1 MYDLPYLCGLKI
13 MNGGSMGGF
22 LKNFN
27 PSTQCISIDRVF
39 FLNPALLNAIPAINR
54 WSPSEAVYYLPN
66 TAIYFKSVN
75 STDIKLKNAI
85 QSIINTGLNEYTTF
99 DGSNF
104 LNQVEDTVI
113 LSRDS
118 QGNPTSSY
126 TLPPAVAS
134 SYVLFVGYNIH
145 NVNTDISPVCQ
156 TISIGSPYSLKL
168 RNQNQKLF
176 KISSINENYINE
188 YNIIGTYYNPEKFKE
203 IDESTNVDRME
214 NTFNYLN
221 ALNTTNKNNTADKL
235 LAPVITSIEVVQD
248 STGNK
253 FIVFKWPKVSVSNT
267 ASVDSNYVY
276 YNIFIQTPSKQTA
289 NSIATIQNKDV
300 DPIEG
305 VFVYRY
311 LLGTSNYELGTY
323 KVSIQTWTPV
333 LQYPIVTQDS
343 MYKYSA
349 MSSRTIS
356 VINY

>member
-1 MYDLPYLCGLKI
+1 
-13 MNGGSMGGF
+13 
-22 LKNFN
+22 
-27 PSTQCISIDRVF
+27 
-39 FLNPALLNAIPAINR
+39 
-54 WSPSEAVYYLPN
+54 
-66 TAIYFKSVN
+66 
-75 STDIKLKNAI
+75 
-85 QSIINTGLNEYTTF
+85 
-99 DGSNF
+99 
-104 LNQVEDTVI
+104 
-113 LSRDS
+113 
-118 QGNPTSSY
+118 
-126 TLPPAVAS
+126 
-134 SYVLFVGYNIH
+134 
-145 NVNTDISPVCQ
+145 
-156 TISIGSPYSLKL
+156 
-168 RNQNQKLF
+168 
-176 KISSINENYINE
+176 
-188 YNIIGTYYNPEKFKE
+188 
-203 IDESTNVDRME
+203 
-214 NTFNYLN
+214 
-221 ALNTTNKNNTADKL
+221 LNTTNKNNTADKL
-235 LAPVITSIEVVQD
+235 LAPAITSIEVVQD

-267 ASVDSNYVY
+267 ASVDSDYVY